1 MWLVNLNKSLFIIHI
16 IIFAAQTTCQRLGC
30 KADRGRGEG
39 TKNSYV
45 YPLSICKNVCIIM
58 YKKIR

>member
-30 KADRGRGEG
+30 KAERGRGEG

-45 YPLSICKNVCIIM
+45 YPCLYAKM
-58 YKKIR
+58 YVL